1 MEFLNPFGLYALL
14 LSPLLLIPY
23 LIRGRPRQFVFSSL
37 LLLKQFSSRATT
49 QALGRLYLPPIFF
62 LQLLL
67 LLLLL
72 LSLGEPVLSVRPLSV
87 AIVVDNSAS
96 MQALEGRR
104 SRFQLALD
112 EAKHVLDGLP
122 AGARA
127 ELYVT
132 APALARVTEE
142 PLSLSAAVRRLALLA
157 PLDLGEAAIDYG
169 AELSRLALER
179 GYERVYFFTDRPT
192 EGRSETVRVV
202 TVGRPRD
209 NLAIT
214 AFQISRSSLASA
226 RLQARVE
233 IVSFSTRAEKIKL
246 SLKGGG
252 KVLAGQS
259 HTVPAGKSLTATFE
273 NIPFHSAYE
282 AEIEAADGLA
292 LDNRRFA
299 VSPASQALKI
309 LVISPRPQPLLS
321 LRSIPGV
328 EIKAISA
335 EAYAEASNEPHA
347 LEIFHYSAPAALPNS
362 HALFILPPGRNPLAA
377 VGASLI
383 RPVISGWREP
393 HDLTRYVN
401 FTLFRPNYAR
411 ALRAVAAGDTIVQS
425 PDGPLALALEQGG
438 LRYVALGFDPFP
450 FLGRENLPMSIFT
463 LNLLGWFQAAG
474 GGASRVTGEPL
485 YLRSRRGDVLLT
497 PAEEKIPLDQ
507 AAAVYAQT
515 YLQGIYQLA
524 RGAERTL
531 FAVNFQDA
539 RESDLGNPTAIQLK
553 GEQAAAGTRPVYSSL
568 RPYLLVASLLL
579 LLLEWFLNPAP
590 LRRGFLRS
598 RREA

>member
-23 LIRGRPRQFVFSSL
+23 LIKGRPRQFVFSSL
-37 LLLKQFSSRATT
+37 LLLKQFSSRATA

-87 AIVVDNSAS
+87 AIVLDNSAS

-104 SRFQLALD
+104 SRFQLAQE
-112 EAKHVLDGLP
+112 EAKNLLDGFP

-132 APALARVTEE
+132 VPSLARVTEE
-142 PLSLSAAVRRLALLA
+142 SLPPAETVRRMASLA
-157 PLDLGEAAIDYG
+157 PFDLGESVIDYG
-169 AELSRLALER
+169 AELSRLAEER
-179 GYERVYFFTDRPT
+179 GYERVYFFTDHPAQ
-192 EGRSETVRVV
+192 GRSETVSVV

-209 NLAIT
+209 NLTIAS
-214 AFQISRSSLASA
+214 FEVSRSSLASA

-233 IVSFSTRAEKIKL
+233 IASFSTRPETIKL
-246 SLKGGG
+246 SLRSGG
-252 KVLAGQS
+252 KVSAGQS
-259 HTVPAGKSLTATFE
+259 HVVPARKNLTAFFE
-273 NIPFHSAYE
+273 NIPSHSIYE
-282 AEIEAADGLA
+282 AEIETVDGLA

-299 VSPASQALKI
+299 VPPPAGGLKV
-309 LVISPRPQPLLS
+309 LVVSLRPQPLLS

-328 EIKAISA
+328 EVKAVSP
-335 EAYAEASNEPHA
+335 EAYAEASNEAHA

-383 RPVISGWREP
+383 RPEVSGWREP

-401 FTLFRPNYAR
+401 FALFRPAYAR
-411 ALRAVAAGDTIVQS
+411 ALKPAAAADTIVES
-425 PDGPLALALEQGG
+425 SDGPLALALEQGG
-438 LRYVALGFDPFP
+438 FRYAALGFDPFP

-474 GGASRVTGEPL
+474 GSAGRLTGEPL

-497 PAEEKIPLDQ
+497 PGGDKVPVEHAG
-507 AAAVYAQT
+507 AVYAQT
-515 YLQGIYQLA
+515 YFQGIYELA
-524 RGAERTL
+524 RGAERT
-531 FAVNFQDA
+531 FFPVNFQAA
-539 RESDLGNPTAIQLK
+539 RESDLGRPTAIQLK
-553 GEQAAAGTRPVYSSL
+553 EEGAAEGARPAYSSL
-568 RPYLLVASLLL
+568 WPHLLAASLLL
-579 LLLEWFLNPAP
+579 LMLEWFLNPAP
-590 LRRGFLRS
+590 LRRGFLRP